1 MPSRKSITS
10 RSRAG
15 ASRRGEDWRVLNVRS
30 DSRKSRGIRRAV
42 VIRQTFKIAMCT
54 IAVVMA
60 FVMVKHAFHRMLFQ
74 NEHFALQDI
83 EFRTDGKLSR
93 AVVLDKTGL
102 VGSENLLELD
112 LRKVET
118 MISQLPTVAEATVE
132 KRLPNG
138 LFIEISERQPVAWL
152 SCSSLGIRPRSST
165 SGQLIDAEGH
175 AIACDRLRIEY
186 MSFPVIEVSE
196 LPAVVTGRKIESDTL
211 KAALHCLAEGS
222 AILMPMRASITEIH
236 ARNDYSLLVVLNS
249 GEEAI
254 ISNDQ
259 VESDMTRFATA
270 YQALSRD
277 HEDQRAWRVNLLA
290 QRNVPL
296 VYLDRE
302 RESRAEVRTTRSEP
316 VPMIPRARAVD
327 PETFQP
333 ISQPRESVEN
343 RGSSVDD
350 DLSAILN
357 RG

>member
-1 MPSRKSITS
+1 M
-10 RSRAG
+10 
-15 ASRRGEDWRVLNVRS
+15 
-30 DSRKSRGIRRAV
+30 RRAA
-42 VIRQTFKIAMCT
+42 VIRQAFKFAMCA
-54 IAVVMA
+54 IVLVMG

-74 NEHFALQDI
+74 NEHFALQVI

-102 VGSENLLELD
+102 AGNENLLELD
-112 LRKVET
+112 LQNVESK
-118 MISQLPTVAEATVE
+118 IRQLPTVAKVVVE

-138 LFIEISERQPVAWL
+138 LAIQISERQPVAWL
-152 SCSSLGIRPRSST
+152 SCSALGIRPRSST

-186 MSFPVIEVSE
+186 MSFPVIEVND
-196 LPAVVTGRKIESDTL
+196 LTAVVTGRKIESESL
-211 KAALHCLAEGS
+211 KAALNCLKKGS
-222 AILMPMRASITEIH
+222 DILMPLRATITEIQ

-259 VESDMTRFATA
+259 VETDMLRFATA
-270 YQALSRD
+270 YKELSSD
-277 HEDQRAWRVNLLA
+277 LADQRAWRVNLLA

-302 RESRAEVRTTRSEP
+302 REAQPAAGSTQNEP
-316 VPMIPRARAVD
+316 ALMIPRARAVD
-327 PETFQP
+327 PETLRP
-333 ISQPRESVEN
+333 TEETHEHLEN
-343 RGSSVDD
+343 PGSSVDD